1 MPIFCREKDTYYS
14 FNHFYSIVYR
24 WLCGLVAVVTST
36 HCDRISTRV
45 KRNKWN
51 DLWVEIWSTASTT
64 LCSRIEDPCLLLIN
78 SKKFH
83 RVALISACLLLNNW
97 QNFLHVFKFS
107 VSIIKTH
114 LYVAIYVAYLVLT
127 CISITLAA
135 AFVQCSTTTMQDRVK
150 LSLIYGQAIFH

>member
-1 MPIFCREKDTYYS
+1 MQLQVHVSGPK
-14 FNHFYSIVYR
+14 HIVVQEQ
-24 WLCGLVAVVTST
+24 L
-36 HCDRISTRV
+36 
-45 KRNKWN
+45 
-51 DLWVEIWSTASTT
+51 T

-97 QNFLHVFKFS
+97 QNLLRVFKFS

-135 AFVQCSTTTMQDRVK
+135 AFVQLQCKIGSNYVLFMGKPYSIKNTN
-150 LSLIYGQAIFH
+150 

>member
-1 MPIFCREKDTYYS
+1 MPRRGKQYCRMHAAAEIVVDMNFRRWQDLLTVEWISQYY
-14 FNHFYSIVYR
+14 YIR
-24 WLCGLVAVVTST
+24 PP
-36 HCDRISTRV
+36 
-45 KRNKWN
+45 
-51 DLWVEIWSTASTT
+51 T

-83 RVALISACLLLNNW
+83 RVALILACLLLNNW

-114 LYVAIYVAYLVLT
+114 LFVAIYAAYLVLT

-135 AFVQCSTTTMQDRVK
+135 AFVQCSTYNYNAR
-150 LSLIYGQAIFH
+150 

>member
-1 MPIFCREKDTYYS
+1 MPYDS
-14 FNHFYSIVYR
+14 S
-24 WLCGLVAVVTST
+24 VTVIAYVDPSQM
-36 HCDRISTRV
+36 HL
-45 KRNKWN
+45 N
-51 DLWVEIWSTASTT
+51 T

-83 RVALISACLLLNNW
+83 RVALILACLLLNNW

-135 AFVQCSTTTMQDRVK
+135 AFVQLQRKIGSNYLLYMGK
-150 LSLIYGQAIFH
+150 PYSIESAN